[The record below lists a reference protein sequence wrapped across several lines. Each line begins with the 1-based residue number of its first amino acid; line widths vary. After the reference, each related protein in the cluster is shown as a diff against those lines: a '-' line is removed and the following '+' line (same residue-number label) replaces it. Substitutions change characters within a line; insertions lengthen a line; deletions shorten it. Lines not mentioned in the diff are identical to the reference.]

1 MSKSIQSE
9 DDFGDFDEVSNDR
22 LSDKVVVAT
31 AAEDDDSDYVQPPR
45 LPAQTWDE
53 KPSIANQ
60 LARAPDT
67 VKLGNTITAVLNLS
81 HVGDLDTLNA
91 IQAQADDW
99 NGPFV
104 VINELTK
111 HFHEGAWFALLRYT
125 KIFYQKL

>member
-1 MSKSIQSE
+1 MSKAITSE
-9 DDFGDFDEVSNDR
+9 ADFGEFDEVGNDR
-22 LSDKVVVAT
+22 LSEKVTVT
-31 AAEDDDSDYVQPPR
+31 APDADDDSDYIQPPR
-45 LPAQTWDE
+45 QLAQTWDE

-60 LARAPDT
+60 ISRAPDSF
-67 VKLGNTITAVLNLS
+67 KFGNTVTVVLNLS
-81 HVGDLDTLNA
+81 IVGDLETLNA

>member
-1 MSKSIQSE
+1 VSKATISA
-9 DDFGDFDEVSNDR
+9 DDFGDFDEVGNDR
-22 LSDKVVVAT
+22 LADKAVAP
-31 AAEDDDSDYVQPPR
+31 APDDDSDYAPPAR
-45 LPAQTWDE
+45 SIALTWDG

-60 LARAPDT
+60 LTKAPDT
-67 VKLGNTITAVLNLS
+67 VKMGNTVTVVLNLS
-81 HVGDLDTLNA
+81 NAGDLETLNS

-104 VINELTK
+104 FINELTK